1 MKVRI
6 SRYNTI
12 DVSSFRRTSTSIRY
26 HYPTTGARTARG
38 WGEAITRPLAL
49 ERRGRRLVLVGIGA
63 TQGPRGSK
71 GVDASACCAVAFAAA
86 PGSP

>member
-26 HYPTTGARTARG
+26 HYPTTGARTA
-38 WGEAITRPLAL
+38 WGGGAITRPLAL

>member
-1 MKVRI
+1 MYRHSVEHQPR
-6 SRYNTI
+6 SGTTI
-12 DVSSFRRTSTSIRY
+12 RLQV
-26 HYPTTGARTARG
+26 HVPLGG
-38 WGEAITRPLAL
+38 GGAITRPLAL